1 MKRKSPQ
8 SFTDSFKRDAVRQ
21 IVERGY
27 SIPDVAQRLGIGK
40 NNLYRWVKLF
50 GPEFKNPK
58 IETETHTSQEVARLK
73 AELKRVTEERDIL
86 KKAAAF
92 FASQSQ

>member
-1 MKRKSPQ
+1 MSRKKPRSY
-8 SFTDSFKRDAVRQ
+8 TETFKRDAVRQ

-27 SIPDVAQRLGIGK
+27 SVVEVADRLGVAK
-40 NNLYRWVKLF
+40 NNLYRWVQQYGNTAVSKDNNSEDSL
-50 GPEFKNPK
+50 
-58 IETETHTSQEVARLK
+58 SQEVRRLK